1 MIKDTE
7 KKPRIIFIS
16 RAYPPVVGGIENQN
30 YELSQSLPLHAEVYT
45 IANTRGRKFL
55 PLFAPYALIKALF
68 LFRKY
73 DAVLLGDGVL
83 SIVGWFLKIFYKNKP
98 VLSVVHGLDINY
110 DSSSL
115 DVYFEKLLVKAYQT
129 LWVKVFIPKLDKLI
143 AVGNTVIQVGLE
155 AGIPEEK
162 FIFVPNGVNPDT
174 FIADY
179 SRKDLERITNINL
192 EGRKVILT
200 LGRLAK
206 RKGVA
211 WFVANVMPKLDKN
224 IFYFIAGDGVDKEN
238 IKRAILENNLEN
250 RVKMF
255 SGVSDEDKKILYNTV
270 DLFVQ
275 PNITVK
281 GDMEGFG
288 LVVLEAASCE
298 RVVLASE
305 LEGLKDAI
313 VNGKN
318 GFLAESKNAEQYAKK
333 ISALMLNDSIRAQF
347 GKQAREYVKEN
358 LSWEKISKKYVEITK
373 EIIKK

>member
-1 MIKDTE
+1 MSNDKDR
-7 KKPRIIFIS
+7 KVRILFIS
-16 RAYPPVVGGIENQN
+16 RAYPPVIGGIENQN
-30 YELSQSLPLHAEVYT
+30 YELSKWLPKHAEVHT
-45 IANTRGRKFL
+45 IANTRGRKFI
-55 PLFAPYALIKALF
+55 PIFVPYALIKSLF

-83 SIVGWFLKIFYKNKP
+83 SIIGWFLKIFYKKP

-110 DSSSL
+110 NSSSL
-115 DVYFEKLLVKAYQT
+115 DVFFEKALVKVYQS
-129 LWVKVFIPKLDKLI
+129 LWVKIFIPKLDKLI
-143 AVGNTVIQVGLE
+143 AVGNTTIKIGLE

-162 FIFVPNGVNPDT
+162 FVFIPNGVDIDA
-174 FIADY
+174 FIGDY
-179 SRKDLERITNINL
+179 SRKDLERITNMDLGNK
-192 EGRKVILT
+192 KVILT

-211 WFVANVMPKLDKN
+211 WFVSNVMPKLDEN
-224 IFYFIAGDGVDKEN
+224 ILYFIAGDGVDKEN
-238 IKRAILENNLEN
+238 IKRAILESNLED

-255 SGVSDEDKKILYNTV
+255 SEVSNEDRKILYNTA

-275 PNITVK
+275 PNIKVK
-281 GDMEGFG
+281 GDVEGFG
-288 LVVLEAASCE
+288 MVVIEAASCK

-333 ISALMLNDSIRAQF
+333 ISALMLDDSLREKF
-347 GKQAREYVKEN
+347 GEKAREYVKEN
-358 LSWEKISKKYVEITK
+358 LSWEKVSKKYVAIIK
-373 EIIKK
+373 EII

>member
-1 MIKDTE
+1 MTTAKE
-7 KKPRIIFIS
+7 KRVKILFIS
-16 RAYPPVVGGIENQN
+16 RAYPPVVGGVENQN
-30 YELSQSLPLHAEVYT
+30 YALSQNLPYHAKVTT

-55 PLFAPYALIKALF
+55 PIFVPYALIKSLF
-68 LFRKY
+68 MFRKY

-83 SIVGWFLKIFYKNKP
+83 SVVGWFLKLFYKKP

-115 DVYFEKLLVKAYQT
+115 DVFYEKALIKIYQT
-129 LWVKVFIPKLDKLI
+129 LWVKFFIPKMDKLI
-143 AVGNTVIQVGLE
+143 AVGNTTIKVGLE
-155 AGIPEEK
+155 AGIPKEK
-162 FIFVPNGVNPDT
+162 FIFVPNGVDT
-174 FIADY
+174 EAFIGNY
-179 SRKDLERITNINL
+179 TRKDLEKITNTDL
-192 EGRKVILT
+192 TEKKVILT

-224 IFYFIAGDGVDKEN
+224 IIYFIAGNGVDKKN
-238 IKRAILENNLEN
+238 ITRAIIDNNLEE

-255 SGVSDEDKKILYNTV
+255 SEVSDEDRKILYNTV

-275 PNITVK
+275 PNIIVK

-288 LVVLEAASCE
+288 LVVLEAASCK

-333 ISALMLNDSIRAQF
+333 ITALMLDDSLREKF
-347 GKQAREYVKEN
+347 GEKAREYVQEN
-358 LSWEKISKKYVEITK
+358 LSWKKISKEYVT
-373 EIIKK
+373 IIKETIKK